1 MKNAKSLIYI
11 LITLV
16 LTVMIWSCKESTKN
30 MDDQATKQPENTRFS
45 LMDKEITGI
54 DFVNKIENQKDFNI
68 FTYRN
73 FYNGGGVAIGDINND
88 GLPDIYLT
96 SNFGKNKL
104 YLNKGNFEFQDIS
117 SSSQAEGN
125 KAWSTGVVMV
135 DLNADGLLDI
145 YVCNAGNIKG
155 DNQKN
160 ELFINNGDLTFTE
173 RAEEYNLADSGFTTH
188 AAFFDYDNDGDLD
201 VYILNNSFIPVN
213 SLNFSNKRD
222 LRAKDW
228 DVPEVLKGGGDKLLR
243 NDNGKFVDVSEQ
255 AGIYG
260 SLIGFG
266 LGVTV
271 GDVNGDFYPDIYVSN
286 DFYERDYLYIN
297 QQDGTFK
304 EGVEDWTAHTS
315 LASMGA
321 DMQDINNDG
330 RPDIFVTDML
340 PEDDAR
346 LKNTTQFETYDVY
359 QRKLNLDFHH
369 QYMQNSLQLNTGN
382 HGFSEIA
389 NYGGVSKTDWS
400 WGALLF
406 DMDND
411 GYKDIYVCNGIYHDL
426 TNQDFIDFF
435 ANEIIQKMMI
445 SGKMEEKDSVIN
457 KMPSN
462 PIPNYAFRNN
472 RDLTFTD
479 MTKDWGFN
487 IPSFSN
493 GAAYGDLDNDGDLD
507 LVINNVN
514 QQAFIFKNN
523 TQETDPKSY
532 LKISFKGNGNNTLG
546 VGAIAQLYVK
556 DQVIRQELIPSRGFQ
571 SSTEYTLT
579 IGLGDIKEVDSIWV
593 HWPDQKMQIL
603 KNVKVDQ
610 TITFDQKDAGT
621 APKLHFNIE
630 RPLFKEIAENME
642 RHREDVHVDFN
653 YEGLISKMLSK
664 EGPAMAVGDVDN
676 DGNDDVFVGGAKGQ
690 SGKIFTQTSEG
701 KLKELKQEILQT
713 DASMEDTAAVFFDA
727 DGDGDLDLLVS
738 TGGNDPDD
746 SANYN
751 NRLYFNDG
759 KGKFTKRSLLP
770 TTQQNVSTI
779 TVADFDQDGDMDVF
793 IGSRSVPG
801 TYGINAKHLL
811 LENMGDGTFKDVTES
826 KAYDLQDVGMITSAK
841 WADMDGDKKVDL
853 VVVGDWMAPM
863 IFKNNG
869 RRIHLEKTSLDS
881 LTGWWNSVEV
891 ADIDGDGNLDLILGN
906 QGDNMPY
913 RTSVQNPMKLFVNDF
928 DNNGTIEQITTR
940 SINGKD
946 VPIPLKGELTSQIS
960 SLKKQSLRNSEYAK
974 KSIDDL
980 FAADVLQ
987 RSIVRN
993 AVESRSMVA
1002 LNNGNNQFTLLPL
1015 PAQVQFSCV
1024 CGISCSDVN
1033 NDGNLDLLL
1042 GGNNYGFKPQ
1052 FSQLDSNY
1060 GSLLLGNGKGEFNW
1074 VPYSESGFFVKGEV
1088 KHIHRLRNKSGN
1100 DIFIAA
1106 RNNDAPKIFAI
1117 DYKDRGK

>member
-1 MKNAKSLIYI
+1 MKNIKLSIRV
-11 LITLV
+11 LITILF
-16 LTVMIWSCKESTKN
+16 LGMIWSCKESTKK
-30 MDDQATKQPENTRFS
+30 MEDQDIDRPVNTRFT
-45 LMDKEITGI
+45 LLDKETTGI

-104 YLNKGNFEFQDIS
+104 YLNKGNFEFEDIS
-117 SSSQAEGN
+117 ATSLAEGN

-173 RAEEYNLADSGFTTH
+173 MAEEYNLADSGFTTH

-201 VYILNNSFIPVN
+201 VYILNNSFISAN
-213 SLNFSNKRD
+213 SLNFSNKRE
-222 LRAKDW
+222 LRAEDW
-228 DVPEVLKGGGDKLLR
+228 EVPEVLKGGGDKLLR
-243 NDNGKFVDVSEQ
+243 NDNGKFVDVTEE

-297 QQDGTFK
+297 QRDGTFK
-304 EGVEDWTAHTS
+304 EAVEDWVAHMS

-330 RPDIFVTDML
+330 KPDIFVTEML
-340 PEDDAR
+340 PEGDAR
-346 LKNTTQFETYDVY
+346 LKNITKFESFDLY

-369 QYMQNSLQLNTGN
+369 QYMQNSLQLNTG
-382 HGFSEIA
+382 HDGFFEIA
-389 NYGGVSKTDWS
+389 NYAGVAKTDWS

-411 GYKDIYVCNGIYHDL
+411 GYKDIYVSNGIYHDL

-435 ANEIIQKMMI
+435 ANEIIQKMTI
-445 SGKMEEKDSVIN
+445 EGKKDERDSIIN
-457 KMPSN
+457 KMPST
-462 PIPNYAFRNN
+462 PIPNYAYKNN
-472 RDLTFTD
+472 HDLTFTD
-479 MTKDWGFN
+479 MTKGWGFN

-507 LVINNVN
+507 LVVNNVN
-514 QQAFIFKNN
+514 QQAFIYKNN

-532 LKISFKGNGNNTLG
+532 LKINFKGKGNNTFG
-546 VGAIAQLYVK
+546 VGAIVGLYLK
-556 DQVIRQELIPSRGFQ
+556 NQIIRQELIPTRGFQ

-579 IGLGDIKEVDSIWV
+579 IGLGDAQEVDSIGV
-593 HWPDQKMQIL
+593 HWPDQTIQTL
-603 KNVKVDQ
+603 KNVKVNQ
-610 TITFDQKDAGT
+610 TITFDQKDAKTGHPSK
-621 APKLHFNIE
+621 AKPEKSL
-630 RPLFKEIAENME
+630 LKEVSATMVA
-642 RHREDVHVDFN
+642 HREDVHVDFN
-653 YEGLISKMLSK
+653 YEGLIFKMLSR

-676 DGNDDVFVGGAKGQ
+676 DGNEDVFVGGAKGQ
-690 SGKIFTQTSEG
+690 PGTIYRQDSHG
-701 KLKELKQEILQT
+701 KLREWKQEILLT
-713 DASMEDTAAVFFDA
+713 DAYMEDTAAAFFDA
-727 DGDGDLDLLVS
+727 DGDGALDLIVS
-738 TGGNDPDD
+738 SGGNDPNDNT
-746 SANYN
+746 NYN

-759 KGKFTKRSLLP
+759 KGNFTRRILLP

-779 TVADFDQDGDMDVF
+779 AISDFDQDGDMDIF

-801 TYGINAKHLL
+801 IYGINPKHLL

-841 WADMDGDKKVDL
+841 WADMDGDKKEDL
-853 VVVGDWMAPM
+853 VVVGDWMAPL

-869 RRIHLEKTSLDS
+869 KRIHLEKSSLDG
-881 LTGWWNSVEV
+881 LTGWWNTVEI
-891 ADIDGDGNLDLILGN
+891 ADVDGDGTLDLILGN
-906 QGDNMPY
+906 QGSNMPY
-913 RTSVQNPMKLFVNDF
+913 STSAQNPMKLFVNDF
-928 DNNGTIEQITTR
+928 DNNGTIEQIMTR
-940 SINGKD
+940 NINGKD

-960 SLKKQSLRNSEYAK
+960 SLNKQSLRNSEYAK

-980 FAADVLQ
+980 FDADVLQ
-987 RSIVRN
+987 RSIIRT
-993 AVESRSMVA
+993 AVESKSVIA
-1002 LNNGNNQFTLLPL
+1002 LNKGNNQYTVLAL
-1015 PAQVQFSCV
+1015 PAEVQFSCV
-1024 CGISCSDVN
+1024 CGISCSDVD

-1060 GSLLLGNGKGEFNW
+1060 GSLLLGNGKGEFEW
-1074 VPYSESGFFVKGEV
+1074 TPYSKSGFFVKGEV
-1088 KHIHRLRNKSGN
+1088 KHIHRLSNKNGK

-1106 RNNDAPKIFAI
+1106 RNNDVPKIFMI
-1117 DYKDRGK
+1117 NE